1 MKSNIKFPTQ
11 ISVDLALLYGVLL
24 GDGCLSKTRKGYFIV
39 VSGNMIDDLS
49 FFEYLLPFF
58 NKLRGKECKIRYK
71 KDQNTI
77 EINFSDKQLF
87 NLFKKIG
94 MPIGKK
100 GTSLSISNSF
110 DNNFYA
116 SLVKGYFATDGCL
129 VITNNNGIVYPR
141 IEFSSISKIILQQV
155 LNYLTSIGMKGGL
168 YISHKSTKK
177 WNTLYRIQFNGRK
190 NLKLFRDKI
199 SFINPKHERKFE
211 FYRKNGNE
219 GI

>member
-1 MKSNIKFPTQ
+1 MKSNLKLPTRM
-11 ISVDLALLYGVLL
+11 SEDLALLYGVLL
-24 GDGCLSKTRKGYFIV
+24 GDGCLSKTGKGYFVV
-39 VSGNMIDDLS
+39 VSGNRIDDLS

-58 NKLRGKECKIRYK
+58 NKLRGKDCKIRYK
-71 KDQNTI
+71 KDQNSI
-77 EINFSDKQLF
+77 EINFSDKRLF

-141 IEFSSISKIILQQV
+141 IEFSSISKSILQQV
-155 LNYLTSIGMKGGL
+155 LNYLISLDLNGKL
-168 YISHKSTKK
+168 YVSHKSKGT
-177 WNTLYRIQFNGRK
+177 WNTLYRIQFNGKR
-190 NLKLFRDKI
+190 NLELFRSKI
-199 SFINPKHERKFE
+199 GFVNSKHMNK
-211 FYRKNGNE
+211 YKKWKKNAG
-219 GI
+219 GAI